1 MADNEMLAR
10 RHRGTRKIVTS
21 DNIFVTEKCND
32 GETFSTEQ
40 VLMFSRPASNV
51 DAALC
56 GKPCEGLGLLIEKQ
70 KPSLLQC
77 LVM

>member
-40 VLMFSRPASNV
+40 VLMSASNV

-56 GKPCEGLGLLIEKQ
+56 GKPCGGLGLLIEKQ